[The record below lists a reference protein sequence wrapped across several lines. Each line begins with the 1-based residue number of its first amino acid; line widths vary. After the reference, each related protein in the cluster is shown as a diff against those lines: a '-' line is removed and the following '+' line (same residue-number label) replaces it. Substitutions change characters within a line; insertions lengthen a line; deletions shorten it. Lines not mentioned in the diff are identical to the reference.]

1 MRHFIALPDQPSW
14 MFLDVS
20 AVSTAAAEWVNER
33 RSNSKEKPKVH
44 QEKRETIHSTDLP
57 PRVAKARLACAASA
71 PVKAKRAHFIVSR
84 TTFPHLRKESTRD
97 TMGFATTVS
106 SAGRIPTVLPTNQRT
121 PLQPWAGSP
130 SSGVVVIQSCF
141 CAALEAVPCPC
152 SFQSHNSTVSLTWQ
166 GNSTSNEKLLKKL
179 DDLEKPLTDFRE

>member
-1 MRHFIALPDQPSW
+1 MRDFIALPDQPSW
-14 MFLDVS
+14 MFLNVS

-84 TTFPHLRKESTRD
+84 TTFPHLRKEVHTRYH
-97 TMGFATTVS
+97 GFRYHCKFSRPYPDRITHQPTDATAANGPVRHHPASSCSKVASARLSKRFRVRVRFSRITPRSVS
-106 SAGRIPTVLPTNQRT
+106 PGKAT
-121 PLQPWAGSP
+121 PLPMK
-130 SSGVVVIQSCF
+130 
-141 CAALEAVPCPC
+141 
-152 SFQSHNSTVSLTWQ
+152 NY
-166 GNSTSNEKLLKKL
+166 
-179 DDLEKPLTDFRE
+179 